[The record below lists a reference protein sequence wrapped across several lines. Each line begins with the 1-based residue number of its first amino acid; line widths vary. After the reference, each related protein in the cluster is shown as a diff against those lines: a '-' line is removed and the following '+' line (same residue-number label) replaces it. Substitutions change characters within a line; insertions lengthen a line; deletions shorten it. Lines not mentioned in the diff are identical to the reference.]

1 MASLTERETFVSL
14 LHAAGLARRF
24 DFARIVATDWLTAWP
39 GDAEVRL
46 QLARSELDLGLVKPA
61 TERLMEIVAADPE
74 CVEGYALLVRAYRQ
88 TGDTLRPALYEA
100 CRLLLTDGSPDRSTT
115 PAWAIPLARAV
126 HALSDADPT
135 EAIRASQEAL
145 TYDPSL
151 PLPAMLAVKARLAG
165 CDFSGAFSIAEIAHD
180 RWPECLGFQLI
191 LAIGGLS
198 TDRAPVSVAALHR
211 LASADPVGIVAD
223 SLLGPTHLYRRLWPA
238 RMEAVLSRP
247 VPAPVAAV
255 MGGAYLAEPGPT
267 PIVQLQRAKQGVA
280 RGSRKMPSAEPGESF
295 QGPDS
300 GDQIVAPEGTE
311 ALIAVRTEFDRLS
324 QRLNAR
330 QPDGG
335 QDQRL
340 PAYVVL
346 SSHSR
351 LVQELGEPAFARV
364 DEAIANLVEAVR
376 RKRSWA
382 AYRFY
387 VDDPKFLA
395 PFGLL
400 PCDPGNAWQ
409 IKLRLADLD
418 QALRSRGE
426 RVAAVLIVGG
436 HNIVPFHLLPNP
448 TEDDDEQVPSD
459 NPYATL
465 DENYFAPE
473 WPVGRLP
480 SDTDAELLV
489 GALQNAIQAHRES
502 SRAFSGVGVWVRDR
516 LGRFLRPE
524 PVAVGY
530 SASIWRKASLA
541 VFRAI
546 GAPRSLITSPPAQ
559 AGAMPEAIG
568 RANSLSYFNL
578 HGLEDAPEW
587 FGQRDPL
594 RDRIGGSDFPVALR
608 PQDVVN
614 GGRAPKVV
622 FTEACY
628 GAHVIGKTSETAL
641 SLKFLSSGSHGVI
654 GSTKIS
660 YGAIS
665 PPLIA
670 ADLIGRLFWDEL
682 RQGSAV
688 GEALRR
694 AKLKLVAEMHGRQG
708 FLDGEDQKT
717 LISFVLYGDPLFA
730 LDRSGRVATGKQ
742 APRGLERPQ
751 SLKTACALG
760 GPDLLS
766 VESDPATTDKVR
778 AIVAKYL
785 PSMVDA
791 TCRLRTQHWGCSDPT
806 HACPTQQIGSKS
818 VGSDE
823 VYVLTLGKQMVGSAQ
838 LHPRYARLTMDK
850 SGKLLKLAV
859 SR

>member
-1 MASLTERETFVSL
+1 MANLTDRETFVSL

-24 DFARIVATDWLTAWP
+24 DFARSVATDWLTAWP
-39 GDAEVRL
+39 GDQEVRL

-61 TERLMEIVAADPE
+61 TDRLLEIVGADPE
-74 CVEGYALLVRAYRQ
+74 CVDGYALLIRACRQ
-88 TGDTLRPALYEA
+88 TGDTLRPTLYEI
-100 CRLLLTDGSPDRSTT
+100 CRQALTEGSPDLANS
-115 PAWAIPLARAV
+115 PAWGLPLARAIR
-126 HALSDADPT
+126 ALSDGDPT

-151 PLPAMLAVKARLAG
+151 PLPAIVAVKAQLAAG
-165 CDFSGAFSIAEIAHD
+165 DFPAATRIAGVARQ

-191 LAIGGLS
+191 VAIAGLS
-198 TDRAPVSVAALHR
+198 TDQPSPSVAALHR

-223 SLLGPTHLYRRLWPA
+223 SLLGPAHPYRRLWPA
-238 RMEAVLSRP
+238 KLEAGLNRP
-247 VPAPVAAV
+247 VPAAVAAV
-255 MGGAYLAEPGPT
+255 LGGTALAEP
-267 PIVQLQRAKQGVA
+267 A
-280 RGSRKMPSAEPGESF
+280 RSSPSPEPRPEKSAVHGHRKMPSPEPGENF
-295 QGPDS
+295 QGPDP
-300 GDQIVAPEGTE
+300 GDQVVPPVGAET
-311 ALIAVRTEFDRLS
+311 LIAVQTEFERLA

-330 QPDGG
+330 QPGVG

-340 PAYVVL
+340 PAYIVL
-346 SSHSR
+346 SSHTR

-364 DEAIANLVEAVR
+364 DEAIAALLDAVR

-387 VDDPKFLA
+387 VDDPKYLA
-395 PFGLL
+395 PFGLV
-400 PCDPGNAWQ
+400 PCDPANAWQ

-418 QALRSRGE
+418 QALKARGE
-426 RVAAVLIVGG
+426 MVGAVLIVGG
-436 HNIVPFHLLPNP
+436 HNIIPFHLLPNP
-448 TEDDDEQVPSD
+448 TDDDDEHVPSD
-459 NPYATL
+459 NPYATS

-480 SDTDAELLV
+480 SDTEVSLLV
-489 GALQNAIQAHRES
+489 AALHNATQAHRDS
-502 SRAFSGVGVWVRDR
+502 VRAFGGVGVWFRDR

-568 RANSLSYFNL
+568 RPSSLSYFNL
-578 HGLEDAPEW
+578 HGIADAPEW

-594 RDRIGGSDFPVALR
+594 RDQSGGSDFPVALR

-682 RQGSAV
+682 RRGSPV

-694 AKLKLVAEMHGRQG
+694 AKLKLVSEMHGRQG

-730 LDRSGRVATGKQ
+730 LDKSGRIATGKQ
-742 APRGLERPQ
+742 VPRSLERPEL
-751 SLKTACALG
+751 LKTACALG
-760 GPDLLS
+760 GPDLLTAEPDS
-766 VESDPATTDKVR
+766 AATEKVR

-785 PSMVDA
+785 PSMADA
-791 TCRLRTQHWGCSDPT
+791 NCTLRTQHWGCSDPN
-806 HACPTQQIGSKS
+806 HACPSQQIGMKS
-818 VGSDE
+818 VGSNE
-823 VYVLTLGKQMVGSAQ
+823 VYVLTLGKQVVGTAQ

>member
-1 MASLTERETFVSL
+1 MASITDRETFISL
-14 LHAAGLARRF
+14 LHAAALARRF
-24 DFARIVATDWLTAWP
+24 DFARNVAADWLTAWP

-61 TERLMEIVAADPE
+61 TERLLEIVAADPE
-74 CVEGYALLVRAYRQ
+74 CIDGYSLLVRACRQ
-88 TGDTLRPALYEA
+88 AADTLRPALYEA
-100 CRLLLTDGSPDRSTT
+100 CRQALSDGSPDRASA
-115 PAWAIPLARAV
+115 PAWALPLSRAV
-126 HALSDADPT
+126 RALSDGDPT
-135 EAIRASQEAL
+135 EAVRASKEAL
-145 TYDPSL
+145 GSDPSL
-151 PLPAMLAVKARLAG
+151 PLPSIVAVKAQLAAS
-165 CDFSGAFSIAEIAHD
+165 DFGAACAIAEIAHD

-191 LAIGGLS
+191 LAIAGLS
-198 TDRAPVSVAALHR
+198 TDRQAASVASLQR
-211 LASADPVGIVAD
+211 LAAADPVGIVAD
-223 SLLGPTHLYRRLWPA
+223 SLLGAGHPYRRLWPA
-238 RMEAVLSRP
+238 KMDAVLSRP
-247 VPAPVAAV
+247 VPAPVASV
-255 MGGAYLAEPGPT
+255 MGGTYLAEPVPASDRKKLRSRQVDT
-267 PIVQLQRAKQGVA
+267 
-280 RGSRKMPSAEPGESF
+280 RGHRKMPSPEPGETF

-300 GDQIVAPEGTE
+300 GDQVASSQPSET
-311 ALIAVRTEFDRLS
+311 LIAVRSEFERLA

-330 QPDGG
+330 QPGAG

-340 PAYVVL
+340 PAYIVL
-346 SSHSR
+346 SSHTR

-364 DEAIANLVEAVR
+364 DGAIATLVDTVR
-376 RKRSWA
+376 RKRNWA

-387 VDDPKFLA
+387 VDDPKYLA
-395 PFGLL
+395 TFGLH

-418 QALRSRGE
+418 HALKSRGE
-426 RVAAVLIVGG
+426 MVGAVLIVGG
-436 HNIVPFHLLPNP
+436 HNIVPFHMLPNP
-448 TEDDDEQVPSD
+448 TDDDDDLVPSD
-459 NPYATL
+459 NPYATS

-480 SDTDAELLV
+480 SDTEVDLLV
-489 GALQNAIQAHRES
+489 GALQNATQAHRDT
-502 SRAFSGVGVWVRDR
+502 SRAFAGVGVWIRDR
-516 LGRFLRPE
+516 FGRFLRPE

-559 AGAMPEAIG
+559 AGSMPEAIG
-568 RANSLSYFNL
+568 RPNSLSYFNL
-578 HGLEDAPEW
+578 HGLQDSPEW

-594 RDRIGGSDFPVALR
+594 RDRSGGSEFPVALR

-628 GAHVIGKTSETAL
+628 GAHVIGKSSETAL

-682 RQGSAV
+682 RRGSAV

-694 AKLKLVAEMHGRQG
+694 AKLKLVAEMHERQG

-730 LDRSGRVATGKQ
+730 LDKSGRIATGKLI
-742 APRGLERPQ
+742 PRNLARPEP
-751 SLKTACALG
+751 LKTACALG

-766 VESDPATTDKVR
+766 VEPDSVTTEKVR
-778 AIVAKYL
+778 AIVSKYL

-791 TCRLRTQHWGCSDPT
+791 NCQLRTQHWGCADPN
-806 HACPTQQIGSKS
+806 HACPTQQIGIKS
-818 VGSDE
+818 IGSNE
-823 VYVLTLGKQMVGSAQ
+823 VYVLTLGKQLVGGAQ
-838 LHPRYARLTMDK
+838 LHPSYARLTMDK